1 MPVLDGHTHLFPPE
15 IIAGRDRIAG
25 RDPGFA
31 AIYGDRRSRMADAAG
46 LSAYM
51 EAEGIDRV
59 IAACFPF
66 SDGGLIR
73 LANDYAIEAAK
84 GDERIVPFIVT
95 DRQNEA
101 DAVAEAQRCAGKGAR
116 GVGEM
121 AWYERPFGE
130 GERKRMEGLA
140 GYLEQEGMVFMMH
153 LNEQVGHAYP
163 GKGRADF
170 AEVVRLVQGHPN
182 LSVLLAHMG
191 GGLCFYELMPEI
203 KKSFAR
209 VYYDLA
215 AVPFL
220 YSDALY
226 RYAAGFLA
234 DKVIFGSDYPLLGLR
249 RYRPAIEELGG
260 EAVGKILWENGVRLL
275 GD

>member
-1 MPVLDGHTHLFPPE
+1 MPVLDAHTHLFPPE
-15 IIAGRDRIAG
+15 IIAGRDRIAA
-25 RDPGFA
+25 REPGFA
-31 AIYGDRRSRMADAAG
+31 AIYGDRKSRMVDAAG
-46 LSAYM
+46 LAAYM

-73 LANDYAIEAAK
+73 LANDYVIEAARS
-84 GDERIVPFIVT
+84 DRRIVPFIVT

-101 DAVAEAQRCAGKGAR
+101 DAVAEAQRCADRGAR

-121 AWYERPFGE
+121 AWYERPFDE
-130 GERKRMEGLA
+130 AEEKRMESLA
-140 GYLEQEGMVFMMH
+140 DYLERAGMVFMMH

-170 AEVVRLVQGHPN
+170 AEVVRLVRHHPD
-182 LSVLLAHMG
+182 LKVLLAHMG
-191 GGLCFYELMPEI
+191 GGLCFCELMPEI
-203 KKSFAR
+203 RKSFAR

-226 RYAAGFLA
+226 SYAAHFLA

-249 RYRPAIEELGG
+249 RYRAAIEALGL
-260 EAVGKILWENGVRLL
+260 EAAGKILWENGVRLL

>member
-1 MPVLDGHTHLFPPE
+1 MPILDGHTHLFPPE
-15 IIAGRDRIAG
+15 VIGDRDRIAA
-25 RDPGFA
+25 REPGFA
-31 AIYGDRRSRMADAAG
+31 AIYGDRQARMVDAGG

-66 SDGGLIR
+66 SDPGLIR
-73 LANDYAIEAAK
+73 LVNDYVLEAAK
-84 GDERIVPFIVT
+84 ADARIVPFIVT
-95 DRQNEA
+95 DRGNEA
-101 DAVAEAQRCAGKGAR
+101 GAVAEARRCAAKGAK

-130 GERKRMEGLA
+130 AERKCMEGLA
-140 GYLEQEGMVFMMH
+140 GYLEEAGMVFMMH
-153 LNEQVGHAYP
+153 LNEQVGHDYP

-170 AEVVRLVQGHPN
+170 GEVVRLVQGHPGLN
-182 LSVLLAHMG
+182 VLLAHMG
-191 GGLCFYELMPEI
+191 GGICFYELMPEI
-203 KKSFAR
+203 KEAFAR

-226 RYAAGFLA
+226 RYAAAFLE
-234 DKVIFGSDYPLLGLR
+234 DKVIFGSDYPLLKLS
-249 RYRPAIEELGG
+249 RYRPAIDALGSG
-260 EAVGKILWENGVRLL
+260 AAEKIVWGNGVRLL
-275 GD
+275 GN